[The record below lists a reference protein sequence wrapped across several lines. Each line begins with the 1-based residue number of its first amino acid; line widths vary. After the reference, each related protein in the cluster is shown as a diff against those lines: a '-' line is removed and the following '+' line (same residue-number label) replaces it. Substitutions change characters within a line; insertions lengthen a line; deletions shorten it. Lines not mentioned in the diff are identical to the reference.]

1 MMKNIRLE
9 RRLARIESIINRKYE
24 SNNDNVIQKVGD
36 SWKILKKSN
45 RQYWNVE
52 YKTKNSAEVA
62 LHAYY
67 ENKLACMKHPT
78 NLVVEGFLSDIGKSL
93 IRSVQSFLIKIFGH
107 TLYFDHN
114 TDKSIDLFYK
124 GNTVAELLYNDKDEK
139 ITIVPSDTAVKP
151 VSFYDTSEFEIKDY
165 LSDLILGDL
174 NPSYA

>member
-36 SWKILKKSN
+36 SWKILKKSS
-45 RQYWNVE
+45 RQYWN
-52 YKTKNSAEVA
+52 AEAA
-62 LHAYY
+62 LRAYY
-67 ENKLACMKHPT
+67 ENKLACMRHPSS
-78 NLVVEGFLSDIGKSL
+78 LVVEGFLSDIGKSL

>member
-1 MMKNIRLE
+1 
-9 RRLARIESIINRKYE
+9 
-24 SNNDNVIQKVGD
+24 
-36 SWKILKKSN
+36 
-45 RQYWNVE
+45 
-52 YKTKNSAEVA
+52 
-62 LHAYY
+62 
-67 ENKLACMKHPT
+67 MKHPS

-114 TDKSIDLFYK
+114 TDKSIDLYYR